1 LYLSEVE
8 LIGPDEPETIESEKD
23 EQDDQKGND
32 DFVQMTDL
40 QANDNYVQKGTSIL
54 MLLENY
60 RGSKVTVA
68 M

>member
-40 QANDNYVQKGTSIL
+40 QAN
-54 MLLENY
+54 ENFV
-60 RGSKVTVA
+60 K
-68 M
+68 